1 MALQVGLV
9 TSAGSK
15 FFVVDAAALPATYD
29 EAGYEALTYVE
40 CGYITEIPEF
50 GSSTT
55 VNTLNILG
63 DRVVKKTKG
72 SIDPGTLNVPMGRVT
87 GDVGQAILNVAKD
100 SDLSYTFKVELN
112 DDFTPTTGHPTTF
125 YFTAKVASYTVN
137 IGNSDSTVM
146 ASVNVAIDVVPLD
159 SPAV

>member
-1 MALQVGLV
+1 M
-9 TSAGSK
+9 
-15 FFVVDAAALPATYD
+15 
-29 EAGYEALTYVE
+29 
-40 CGYITEIPEF
+40 
-50 GSSTT
+50 
-55 VNTLNILG
+55 NILG

-100 SDLSYTFKVELN
+100 SDLSYT
-112 DDFTPTTGHPTTF
+112 TGHPTKF

-146 ASVNVAIDVVPLD
+146 ASVNVAIDVVPFD
-159 SPAV
+159 SPAT

>member
-50 GSSTT
+50 GSSTN

-72 SIDPGTLNVPMGRVT
+72 SIDPGTINVPMGRVT

-100 SDLSYTFKVELN
+100 SDLSYAFKVELN

-125 YFTAKVASYTVN
+125 YFTGKVASYTVN

-146 ASVNVAIDVVPLD
+146 ASVNVAIDVVPTD